1 VDEIKFR
8 EVIRFAIEKEIGTY
22 DLYTMCGRIAK
33 YSGAR
38 ELFDEL
44 AREEKGHQKLL
55 ENLSMGKVGQE
66 KLEPVPDLKISDYLI
81 EVKCMPDSSY
91 ADILRLVMKNEE
103 HSTKLYNDL
112 KDSCKDEELKKVF
125 AILAQ
130 EEAKHKLKFEK
141 IYDDEI
147 LK

>member
-1 VDEIKFR
+1 MEEKTFR
-8 EVIRFAIEKEIGTY
+8 EIIQFAIEKEVGTH
-22 DLYTMCGRIAK
+22 DLYTMCGHIAK

-44 AREEKGHQKLL
+44 AREEDGHRKLL
-55 ENLSMGKVGQE
+55 ENLSTGKVAQA

-103 HSTKLYNDL
+103 HSVKLYNDL
-112 KDSCKDEELKKVF
+112 RDSCKDEELKKVF
-125 AILAQ
+125 AVLAE

-141 IYDDEI
+141 IYDEEI